1 MPPRR
6 RSTRCSVDSFWI
18 CQHNAKEGNGQTRV
32 REIEQKRAYIVVREG
47 AAVLELLAGKD
58 EALLV
63 GRDALLVLDL
73 RLDIVNGIR
82 RLDLK
87 RDGLAGESLHKNLHA
102 TAEAEH
108 EVQRRLLLD
117 LPTGEAKR

>member
-82 RLDLK
+82 RLDLWTGGRQDESSRK
-87 RDGLAGESLHKNLHA
+87 GGNGERGAERGGHWGNAGRGSA
-102 TAEAEH
+102 PRA
-108 EVQRRLLLD
+108 
-117 LPTGEAKR
+117 